1 LQYNKPATTVEQQVA
16 NLCARGLVC
25 PDAGRAIRH
34 MRAIG
39 YYRLSAYWLPFEDP
53 APQGQTR
60 SKRFSNGTS
69 WDDVVELYSF
79 DRKLRLLVMDS
90 IDRVEVAARASWTNR
105 LTLAHGSHAHLNSE
119 LFINPFEHARM
130 IAQMAATVEK
140 SKEVFVEHYRRK
152 YTSPYMPALWSV
164 CETMSLGQLSLWF
177 SNTKNNA
184 VRNQVARDLGLPTR
198 ETAEGVLHSLSYVR
212 NICAHHG
219 RLWNRRFVK
228 RLPIIKRLGSEMIK
242 EGSQGQP
249 QNLIYNTLV
258 VLLYIM
264 RAQGGGS
271 DFLTSLIGL
280 LTTTSHQRHAMM
292 GFPAD
297 WQTRPSWQA

>member
-1 LQYNKPATTVEQQVA
+1 MQYSKPATTVEQQVA

-25 PDAGRAIRH
+25 PDASRAIRH

-60 SKRFSNGTS
+60 SKTFSNGTT
-69 WDDVVELYSF
+69 WDDVIELYSF
-79 DRKLRLLVMDS
+79 DRKLRLLVMDG
-90 IDRVEVAARASWTNR
+90 IDRVEVAVRASWTNR
-105 LTLAHGSHAHLNSE
+105 LTLAHGSHPHLQAD
-119 LFINPFEHARM
+119 LFVDPFEHSRM
-130 IAQMAATVEK
+130 IAQMAATVQK

-152 YTSPYMPALWSV
+152 YTTPYLPALWSV
-164 CETMSLGQLSLWF
+164 CETMTIGQLSMWF
-177 SNTKNNA
+177 SNTKDQD
-184 VRNQVARDLGLPTR
+184 VRRLVANDVGVPTKEVLDSVLQVL
-198 ETAEGVLHSLSYVR
+198 SLVR

-228 RLPIIKRLGSEMIK
+228 RLPAIRRLGADMIL
-242 EGSQGQP
+242 EGPQNQP

-258 VLLYIM
+258 VLLHMM

-271 DFLTSLIGL
+271 DFRAALINL
-280 LTTTSHQRHAMM
+280 LAVAKLERHAVM

-297 WQTRPSWQA
+297 WQTRAIWQN